1 MRGVIIAFSPAF
13 SDRCGAGRRFNPAGW
28 PSTVGAEQGALWAAL
43 AHRLSNS
50 LVVPVFTDFFSF
62 LSNRAR
68 A

>member
-28 PSTVGAEQGALWAAL
+28 PSTVGAEDSVGRIGSPPLE
-43 AHRLSNS
+43 LSGGS
-50 LVVPVFTDFFSF
+50 GFHPDFFSF